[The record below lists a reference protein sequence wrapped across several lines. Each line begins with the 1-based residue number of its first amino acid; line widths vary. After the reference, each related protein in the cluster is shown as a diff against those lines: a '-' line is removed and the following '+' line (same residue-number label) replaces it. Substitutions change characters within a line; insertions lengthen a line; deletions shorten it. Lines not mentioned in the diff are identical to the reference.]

1 MTETRPTE
9 ATSTT
14 RRRFPRLL
22 ARAADAVRAWGPGSA
37 TPAGIRQLHLLVAL
51 IAPALMMATIVFMAD
66 RQNIDARAAEMRRA
80 ESMQSYLVDRIAMS
94 GVDNAN
100 WDEAYRHIVWTL
112 DRGWIDNSLGPD
124 AYGTIDF
131 QDIFILGPSGET
143 LYASLHG
150 QVVAASA
157 VDMLGAQFGY
167 LLGRAEAAA
176 GPNGAAAMISV
187 AGRPAMASLVR
198 VRPVDQSM
206 IRPGDP
212 VRWMLIINHL
222 DGRALAEIERATGF
236 RNLRVVATD
245 ARALASAPV
254 LGVDG
259 QPIARIAWDSDMPGF
274 DSALDVLPIAGIV
287 FLLLAYAGIVGAS
300 TARRRAEELVA
311 SRTEAMQLA
320 RVDALT
326 ELTNRRG
333 FAQRAA
339 AALAAGD
346 EVALVY
352 LDLDGFKEVNDAFG
366 HGVGDALLVEAA
378 RRLREVSPTEPSRF
392 GGDEFAVLVHGR
404 RAIAGR
410 ARALAQTIV
419 ERFAEPL
426 AAEGHKIYVGASVG
440 VAVGGRGIGADELV
454 RRGDVAMYAAK
465 AAGKGRWRLYE
476 PAMEE
481 GREQRRRI
489 AAELRESLAAGGI
502 EVQFQPVVRAS
513 DEHVVGAEALARWR
527 SPTLGA
533 IDPDRFIAIA
543 EEAGLISDLTRQVL
557 RRACREAAGWRVDI
571 SVNLSAA
578 EVWDLAFADELVAI
592 LRDTGM
598 PPERLI
604 LEITESR
611 LIRDVEA
618 TAATLGVLRGLG
630 VRIVLDD
637 FGTGF
642 ASLQQLGRLPLDGLK
657 LTRAFLV
664 SAAGEQAGDAAAAV
678 VKLAA
683 ALRLP
688 VVAEGVETR
697 AQAEAFRAAGCA
709 LLQGWLYGRPMG
721 ASAFAERLRRAADA
735 EPSAA

>member
-1 MTETRPTE
+1 MTEARPTD
-9 ATSTT
+9 ATSTAH
-14 RRRFPRLL
+14 RRFPRLL
-22 ARAADAVRAWGPGSA
+22 ARATEAVRAWGPGSA

-51 IAPALMMATIVFMAD
+51 IAPALMLATIVFMAD
-66 RQNIDARAAEMRRA
+66 RQNIDARATEVRRA
-80 ESMQSYLVDRIAMS
+80 ETMQSYLVGRIGLS
-94 GVDNAN
+94 GIDNAN
-100 WDEAYRHIVWTL
+100 WDEAYRHIVQTF
-112 DRGWIDNSLGPD
+112 DRRWIDSSLGPD

-131 QDIFILGPSGET
+131 HDVFILGPSGET
-143 LYASLHG
+143 LYASLRG
-150 QVVAASA
+150 QLVAASA
-157 VDMLGAQFGY
+157 VDLLGAQFGY
-167 LLGRAEAAA
+167 LMGRAEAG
-176 GPNGAAAMISV
+176 GPSNGAAAMISV

-198 VRPVDQSM
+198 IRPVDSSM
-206 IRPGDP
+206 AKPGDP
-212 VRWMLIINHL
+212 VRWMLVVKHL
-222 DGRALAEIERATGF
+222 DETTLAEIAQATGF
-236 RNLRVVATD
+236 RNLRLVPAS
-245 ARALASAPV
+245 ARVQASAPV
-254 LGVDG
+254 RGVDG
-259 QPIARIAWDSDMPGF
+259 RPIGRIAWDSDMPGF
-274 DSALDVLPIAGIV
+274 ASAVDVMPIAGIV

-311 SRTEAMQLA
+311 SRADAMQLA

-333 FAQRAA
+333 FAQRVAS
-339 AALAAGD
+339 ALAAGD

-378 RRLREVSPTEPSRF
+378 RRLRAVSPTEPSRF

-419 ERFAEPL
+419 DRFAEPL
-426 AAEGHKIYVGASVG
+426 EAEGHKVYVGASVG
-440 VAVGGRGIGADELV
+440 VAVGGRGIDSDELV

-465 AAGKGRWRLYE
+465 AAGKRRWRLYE

-481 GREQRRRI
+481 GRDQRRRI

-513 DEHVVGAEALARWR
+513 DERIVGAEALARWR
-527 SPTLGA
+527 SPSLGT

-557 RRACREAAGWRVDI
+557 RRACAQAADWRVDI

-578 EVWDLAFADELVAI
+578 EVWDRAFADELVAI

-611 LIRDVEA
+611 LIRDVES

-630 VRIVLDD
+630 VRIALDD

-664 SAAGEQAGDAAAAV
+664 SAAGEQAADAAAAV

-697 AQAEAFRAAGCA
+697 AQADAFRAAGCT
-709 LLQGWLYGRPMG
+709 LLQGWLYGKPMS
-721 ASAFAERLRRAADA
+721 AAAFAERLARSAETNAA
-735 EPSAA
+735 

>member
-1 MTETRPTE
+1 
-9 ATSTT
+9 
-14 RRRFPRLL
+14 
-22 ARAADAVRAWGPGSA
+22 
-37 TPAGIRQLHLLVAL
+37 
-51 IAPALMMATIVFMAD
+51 
-66 RQNIDARAAEMRRA
+66 
-80 ESMQSYLVDRIAMS
+80 
-94 GVDNAN
+94 
-100 WDEAYRHIVWTL
+100 
-112 DRGWIDNSLGPD
+112 
-124 AYGTIDF
+124 
-131 QDIFILGPSGET
+131 
-143 LYASLHG
+143 
-150 QVVAASA
+150 
-157 VDMLGAQFGY
+157 
-167 LLGRAEAAA
+167 
-176 GPNGAAAMISV
+176 
-187 AGRPAMASLVR
+187 
-198 VRPVDQSM
+198 
-206 IRPGDP
+206 
-212 VRWMLIINHL
+212 
-222 DGRALAEIERATGF
+222 
-236 RNLRVVATD
+236 
-245 ARALASAPV
+245 
-254 LGVDG
+254 
-259 QPIARIAWDSDMPGF
+259 MPGF
-274 DSALDVLPIAGIV
+274 DSAIDVLPIAGIV

-311 SRTEAMQLA
+311 SRAEAMQLA

-333 FAQRAA
+333 FAQRVE

-410 ARALAQTIV
+410 ARALAQMIV
-419 ERFAEPL
+419 DRFSEPL
-426 AAEGHKIYVGASVG
+426 QAQGRKVYVGASVG
-440 VAVGGRGIGADELV
+440 VATGGRGIDADELV

-465 AAGKGRWRLYE
+465 AAGKRRWRIYD

-489 AAELRESLAAGGI
+489 AAELRESLAADGI
-502 EVQFQPVVRAS
+502 EVQFQPVVRAR
-513 DEHVVGAEALARWR
+513 DERIVGAEALARWK

-543 EEAGLISDLTRQVL
+543 EEAGLISELTRRVL
-557 RRACREAAGWRVDI
+557 RRACQQAAGWEVDI

-598 PPERLI
+598 RPERLI

-611 LIRDVEA
+611 LIRDVES

-630 VRIVLDD
+630 VRIALDD

-664 SAAGEQAGDAAAAV
+664 SAAGDQSADAAAAV
-678 VKLAA
+678 VKLAG
-683 ALRLP
+683 ALGLP

-709 LLQGWLYGRPMG
+709 LLQGWLYGKPMS
-721 ASAFAERLRRAADA
+721 AAAFAERLRRAADA

>member
-1 MTETRPTE
+1 MTGRRTTAETDGR
-9 ATSTT
+9 ST
-14 RRRFPRLL
+14 RFPRLA
-22 ARAADAVRAWGPGSA
+22 ARVADAVRAWGPGSA

-51 IAPALMMATIVFMAD
+51 IAPALMLATIVFMAD
-66 RQNIDARAAEMRRA
+66 RQNIDARAAELRRA
-80 ESMQSYLVDRIAMS
+80 DSVQTYLVDRIELS

-100 WDEAYRHIVWTL
+100 WDEAYRHIVK
-112 DRGWIDNSLGPD
+112 DFNRDWIDSSLGPD

-131 QDIFILGPSGET
+131 QDVFILGPSGET
-143 LYASLHG
+143 LYASLRG
-150 QVVAASA
+150 RVVAASA

-167 LLGRAEAAA
+167 LLGRAETAVA
-176 GPNGAAAMISV
+176 PDGAAAMISLS
-187 AGRPAMASLVR
+187 GRPAMASLVR
-198 VRPVDQSM
+198 IQPIDTALAG
-206 IRPGDP
+206 PGDP
-212 VRWMLIINHL
+212 VRWLLVVKHL
-222 DGRALAEIERATGF
+222 DDKTLAEISKASGF
-236 RNLRVVATD
+236 RNLRVIATD
-245 ARALASAPV
+245 ARAPVSAPV
-254 LGVDG
+254 LGIDDR
-259 QPIARIAWDSDMPGF
+259 PIARLAWDSDMPGF
-274 DSALDVLPIAGIV
+274 ASAVDVLPIAGIV

-311 SRTEAMQLA
+311 SRAEAMQLA

-333 FAQRAA
+333 FAQRVA

-366 HGVGDALLVEAA
+366 HSIGDALLVEAA
-378 RRLREVSPTEPSRF
+378 RRLRDVSPTEPSRF
-392 GGDEFAVLVHGR
+392 GGDEFAVLIHGR

-419 ERFAEPL
+419 DRFAEPL
-426 AAEGHKIYVGASVG
+426 EAEGHKVYVGASVG
-440 VAVGGRGIGADELV
+440 VAVGGRGIDADELV

-465 AAGKGRWRLYE
+465 AAGKRRWRLYE
-476 PAMEE
+476 PALEE
-481 GREQRRRI
+481 GRDQRRQI

-513 DEHVVGAEALARWR
+513 DERIVAAEALARWK

-557 RRACREAAGWRVDI
+557 RRACEEAAGWRVDI

-578 EVWDLAFADELVAI
+578 EVWDLAFADELVRI

-611 LIRDVEA
+611 LVRDIGA
-618 TAATLGVLRGLG
+618 TAATLGMLRDLG
-630 VRIVLDD
+630 VRIALDD

-664 SAAGEQAGDAAAAV
+664 SAAGAQAADAAAAV

-683 ALRLP
+683 ALGLP

-697 AQAEAFRAAGCA
+697 SQADAFRAAGCT
-709 LLQGWLYGRPMG
+709 LLQGWLFGKPMS
-721 ASAFAERLRRAADA
+721 AAAFADRLARADA
-735 EPSAA
+735 GESTAA